1 MSNSRVGQP
10 TGRGRKS
17 IRTSTLVCLAAV
29 AAALIAVSAAG
40 AAMPQPVSNGL
51 RGQKATMVDLATRQT
66 TVVVQLAGDPVT
78 VADADAS
85 APLTDSQKQ
94 SIRSQLQAAQA
105 PVESQVRAHGGHVLA
120 SYQSSYNGFKV
131 QIAAGQAA
139 SLASLPGVVAVH
151 PLELVKPS
159 NIHGIP
165 LIGAPQVWDGLNGFH
180 GEGIKIADIDTGV
193 DYTHADFGGS
203 GNPADY
209 QTALASDN
217 LPANPLWF
225 GPSAPKVKGGIDLV
239 GDSYQPDNTQPGYQ
253 PNPQP
258 DPNPLDCNGHGTHTA
273 GTMAGFGVLG
283 NGHTYTGPY
292 NATTVS
298 NNNWL
303 VGPGVAPKASLYS
316 VKVFGCSGPTNAV
329 LDAIEWAVDNNMD
342 VINMSLGS
350 PFGSAD
356 SPDAEAA
363 ENAAHD
369 GVIVV
374 TSTGNEGPQPY
385 MASTPGAGNDVIAT
399 AANDPT
405 QTFAAAV
412 MSLSTGSSVTAI
424 NANGWTPLPSTPL
437 NVKVIRNASG
447 GVSLGCSPADDLA
460 GAGGSI
466 PPNTLIVVARGT
478 CGRVAKA
485 IYGQQAGA
493 AAVLMINN
501 ASGYPPYEGPITVN
515 PDDGSSF
522 TVTIP
527 FLGVPLGAPA
537 NAVIAADGGT
547 TTLSGT
553 TIANPGFEQLASF
566 SSYGPRSGDSF
577 LKPNITAPGVSI
589 FSAGMGTGTGP
600 LNDSG
605 TSMAAPHVTGTAA
618 LVKQAHPSWRKVKY
632 WDAAIENTADPSMV
646 SNYSTRGSGT
656 GFVQALPAVQ
666 TQVVALGDK
675 DMGAVNFGYNELTR
689 DFTGYEQV
697 HVKNFGRSWATFSIS
712 DTLDQGSPHSISVW
726 PSTISIAP
734 GDTRDVNVR
743 LSVPAAT
750 AGGAMIPGL
759 DPLSAFSDVAG
770 ILQFTPVGSSNSGIT
785 LRVPYYMVPQA
796 VSNVETRVDDR
807 KISKTHTATAT
818 TTNYRG
824 AATGNAQWFSWGIK
838 DKRDHGLHSN
848 DIQAVGV
855 TVYHGA
861 SAGGNDLLEFAI
873 STSHRWSN
881 AAQNVFDV
889 YVDLN
894 NDGTPDV
901 VVQAAD
907 DGVLTGSGDFNGVM
921 DVAVFDPVTGSGYL
935 DYNAFSPTDSNT
947 IVLPVDSDLLCLPFL
962 NGGGSGPCYTGASRF
977 SYTADAASWTDGTVD
992 TTDMTGVFNP
1002 STPAVN
1008 NGMYDSLAPNRS
1020 ATEGLSYNPA
1030 EQAVAPNL
1038 GWMVVTQ
1045 ENASREE
1052 AQLIPLNVSSS
1063 SHH

>member
-1 MSNSRVGQP
+1 
-10 TGRGRKS
+10 
-17 IRTSTLVCLAAV
+17 
-29 AAALIAVSAAG
+29 
-40 AAMPQPVSNGL
+40 
-51 RGQKATMVDLATRQT
+51 MVDLASRQT
-66 TVVVQLAGDPVT
+66 TVVVQLAGDPIT
-78 VADADAS
+78 VADANAS
-85 APLTDSQKQ
+85 NPLTDGQKQ

-120 SYQSSYNGFKV
+120 SYQASYNGFKV
-131 QIAAGQAA
+131 QIAASQAA

-151 PLELVKPS
+151 PLELVQPS

-165 LIGAPQVWDGLNGFH
+165 LIGAPQVWDGLNGLH

-209 QTALASDN
+209 QTALASDT
-217 LPANPLWF
+217 LPANPAWF
-225 GPSAPKVKGGIDLV
+225 GPTAPKVKGGIDLV
-239 GDSYQPDNTQPGYQ
+239 GDTYQPDPNSPGYQ
-253 PNPQP
+253 PVAQP

-283 NGHTYTGPY
+283 NGQTYTGPY

-298 NNNWL
+298 SNNWL

-374 TSTGNEGPQPY
+374 TSTGNEGPEPY

-405 QTFAAAV
+405 QTFAAAI
-412 MSLSTGSSVTAI
+412 MGLSTGTSVTAI
-424 NANGWTPLPSTPL
+424 NANGWTPLPSAPM
-437 NVKVIRNASG
+437 NVKVISDGHG
-447 GVSLGCSPADDLA
+447 GVSLGCSVADDIA

-466 PPNTLIVVARGT
+466 AANTLIVVKRGT
-478 CGRVAKA
+478 CGRVSKA

-501 ASGYPPYEGPITVN
+501 STGYPPYEGPITVN
-515 PDDGSSF
+515 PDDGSHF

-527 FLGVPLGAPA
+527 FLGVPSGQAA
-537 NAVIAADGGT
+537 NIIAADGGT

-553 TIANPGFEQLASF
+553 TISNPGFEQLATF

-577 LKPNITAPGVSI
+577 LKPNVTAPGVSI

-632 WDAAIENTADPSMV
+632 WDAAIENTADPTMV
-646 SNYSTRGSGT
+646 SNYSTRGAGT

-675 DMGAVNFGYNELTR
+675 DMGVVNFGFNELTK
-689 DFTGYEQV
+689 DFSDNEQV
-697 HVKNFGRSWATFSIS
+697 HLRNFGNSWATFSIA
-712 DTLDQGSPHSISVW
+712 DTLDQGSPHSISVS
-726 PSTISIAP
+726 PSTVSIAP
-734 GDTRDVNVR
+734 GGSRDVNVR
-743 LSVPAAT
+743 LTVPAAT
-750 AGGAMIPGL
+750 AGGAMTPGI
-759 DPLSAFSDVAG
+759 DPPSAFSDVAG
-770 ILQFTPVGSSNSGIT
+770 LLQFTPTGGSNSGVT

-796 VSNVETRVDDR
+796 VSNVETKVDDR
-807 KISKTHTATAT
+807 KIAKTNTATAT
-818 TTNYRG
+818 STNYRG
-824 AATGNAQWFSWGIK
+824 AATGNLQWFNWGIK

-848 DIQAVGV
+848 DLQAVGA

-861 SAGGNDLLEFAI
+861 SFDGQDLLEFAI
-873 STSHRWSN
+873 STNHRWSN
-881 AAQNVFDV
+881 AAQNVFDI
-889 YVDLN
+889 YVDIN
-894 NDGTPDV
+894 NDGNPDY

-907 DGVLTGSGDFNGVM
+907 DGVLQNTGDFDGIM
-921 DVAVFDPVTGSGYL
+921 DVAVFDVASGQGVI

-947 IVLPVDSDLLCLPFL
+947 IVLPVDSDLLCGAFW
-962 NGGGSGPCYTGASRF
+962 GSSSPCYGSTPHF

-992 TTDMTGVFNP
+992 TTDMTGTFNP
-1002 STPAVN
+1002 TTPAVN
-1008 NGMYDSLAPNRS
+1008 SGMFHALAPNTT
-1020 ATEGLSYNPA
+1020 ATDTLTVNPA
-1030 EQAVAPNL
+1030 EQALSPSL

-1045 ENASREE
+1045 ENKSREE
-1052 AQLIPLNVSSS
+1052 AQLIPLSPSVS
-1063 SHH
+1063 HR